1 MHHVCWIFMR
11 GLSIPLVYLRT
22 CGYDK
27 TDVYVIKTLYKKRIH
42 PLIKYKECM
51 ISVSNEGKLFYFGI
65 YWYFFHFYF
74 VYVWF
79 FFYLLIRRG
88 FNLIARNYNFWIIIF
103 DAYRFWKLTYLIKST
118 FNYHLILYSWIWFNT

>member
-42 PLIKYKECM
+42 PLNIRSVWYLSAMKENFFILVFID
-51 ISVSNEGKLFYFGI
+51 ISFIFILFMFG
-65 YWYFFHFYF
+65 
-74 VYVWF
+74 F

>member
-42 PLIKYKECM
+42 PLKLKSVWYLSAMKENFFILVFID
-51 ISVSNEGKLFYFGI
+51 ISFIFILFMFG
-65 YWYFFHFYF
+65 
-74 VYVWF
+74 V

-118 FNYHLILYSWIWFNT
+118 FNYHLVLYSWIWFNT